1 MANIQGVADHA
12 NTLEETVSE
21 VTESNLTNE
30 REDGTDNT
38 SPSEYVPVFDA
49 TVRTIIYVVTLVAG
63 IVGLGVTAFGNP
75 EVGAFISS
83 AAGIIASA
91 FGVRYVG
98 KSI

>member
-1 MANIQGVADHA
+1 MIDNDNNLDDAIAEI
-12 NTLEETVSE
+12 TEEPE
-21 VTESNLTNE
+21 
-30 REDGTDNT
+30 TDT
-38 SPSEYVPVFDA
+38 ASDYVPVFDA

-75 EVGAFISS
+75 EIGAFISS

>member
-12 NTLEETVSE
+12 NTLEETVTE
-21 VTESNLTNE
+21 VTESNMTNE
-30 REDGTDNT
+30 REDGNDNT
-38 SPSEYVPVFDA
+38 AGYVPVFDA
-49 TVRTIIYVVTLVAG
+49 TVRTIVYVVTLVAG

>member
-1 MANIQGVADHA
+1 MNDT
-12 NTLEETVSE
+12 NTLETAVNELADEPET
-21 VTESNLTNE
+21 TPA
-30 REDGTDNT
+30 TD
-38 SPSEYVPVFDA
+38 YVPVFDA

-75 EVGAFISS
+75 EIGAFISS

>member
-1 MANIQGVADHA
+1 MTDT
-12 NTLEETVSE
+12 NTLETVTDS
-21 VTESNLTNE
+21 LTNE
-30 REDGTDNT
+30 QPDGTDNT
-38 SPSEYVPVFDA
+38 SHAEYVPVFDA
-49 TVRTIIYVVTLVAG
+49 TVRTVVYVVTLVAG

-75 EVGAFISS
+75 EIGAFISS

>member
-1 MANIQGVADHA
+1 MIDNDNNLDDAIAEI
-12 NTLEETVSE
+12 TEEPE
-21 VTESNLTNE
+21 
-30 REDGTDNT
+30 TD
-38 SPSEYVPVFDA
+38 PAPDYVPVFDA

-75 EVGAFISS
+75 EIGAFISS

>member
-1 MANIQGVADHA
+1 MIDNDNNLDDAIAEI
-12 NTLEETVSE
+12 TEEPETAPAS
-21 VTESNLTNE
+21 
-30 REDGTDNT
+30 D
-38 SPSEYVPVFDA
+38 YVPVFDA

-75 EVGAFISS
+75 EIGAFISS